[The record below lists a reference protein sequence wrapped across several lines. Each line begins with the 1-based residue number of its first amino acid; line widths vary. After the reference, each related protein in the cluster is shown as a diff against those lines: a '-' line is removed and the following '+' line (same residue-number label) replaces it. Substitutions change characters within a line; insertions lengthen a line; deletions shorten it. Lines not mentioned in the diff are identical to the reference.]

1 MLFKIEFQELIKKRK
16 AMHITNV
23 ISQKFGKFAKT
34 QFPSCIQS
42 IINKAYVKFLGLDMS
57 EFKNPRHYKSL
68 NDLFTRKLEIP
79 RQIQSEENEM
89 ISPTD
94 SLITE
99 LGKVQDVKALQIKGM
114 EYSVEELLTY
124 YCSEN
129 FDRVKDGEFMNFY
142 LSPKDYHRYHAP
154 CDFIL
159 KKLIHVPGK
168 LYPVNLKY
176 LNKELDLF
184 VQNERV
190 ILECEKDGKLFY
202 MVFVGALNV
211 GQMVFDFEPKV
222 ETNIDT
228 AEIKVYEYENIKIDK
243 ADCLGYF
250 KMGSTVV
257 MVWEKDF
264 VQLESLLN
272 ESVRFGQKIATI

>member
-1 MLFKIEFQELIKKRK
+1 
-16 AMHITNV
+16 MHITNL
-23 ISQKFGKFAKT
+23 ISQYFGKFAKKE
-34 QFPSCIQS
+34 FPTFIQK
-42 IINKAYVKFLGLDMS
+42 IINASYVKLMGLNMS
-57 EFKNPRHYKSL
+57 EFKNARYYKSL
-68 NDLFTRKLEIP
+68 NDLFTRELIIKREIDKT
-79 RQIQSEENEM
+79 QNVI

-99 LGKVQDVKALQIKGM
+99 CGVLKDDIALQIKGM
-114 EYSVEELLTY
+114 EYGVEELLTY
-124 YCSEN
+124 YCTEN
-129 FDRVKDGEFMNFY
+129 FEKIKDGSFMNFY

-176 LNKELDLF
+176 LNKEFELF

-190 ILECEKDGKLFY
+190 ILECENNGKIFY

-211 GQMVFDFEPKV
+211 GQMVFEFEERV
-222 ETNIDT
+222 ETNTDVK
-228 AEIKVYEYENIKIDK
+228 EIKVYNYDNIEITKGE
-243 ADCLGYF
+243 CLGYF

-257 MVWEKDF
+257 MIWEKDSME
-264 VQLESLLN
+264 LENLLN
-272 ESVRFGQKIATI
+272 QNVRFGQKIGINL

>member
-1 MLFKIEFQELIKKRK
+1 
-16 AMHITNV
+16 MHITNI
-23 ISQKFGKFAKT
+23 ISQCFGKFAKT
-34 QFPSCIQS
+34 QFPPFIQRV
-42 IINKAYVKFLGLDMS
+42 INAGYVKFLGLNMS
-57 EFKNPRHYKSL
+57 EFKHPRYYKSL
-68 NDLFTRKLEIP
+68 NDLFTRKLEIN
-79 RQIQSEENEM
+79 REIVSAQNEF

-94 SLITE
+94 SFITE
-99 LGKVQDVKALQIKGM
+99 CGQIKEDTALQIKGM
-114 EYSVEELLTY
+114 EYSVEELLTF
-124 YCSEN
+124 YCTDN
-129 FDRVKDGEFMNFY
+129 FSKVKEGSFMNFY
-142 LSPKDYHRYHAP
+142 LSPKDYHRYHSP
-154 CDFIL
+154 CEFQL

-190 ILECEKDGKLFY
+190 ILECIDTNGKLFY

-211 GQMVFDFEPKV
+211 GQMVFEFEPKV

-257 MVWEKDF
+257 MLWEEDS
-264 VQLESLLN
+264 VEIESLLN
-272 ESVRFGQKIATI
+272 EDVKFGQKIATFK